1 MAQSS
6 TVTPT
11 YTLVWTRSADALKNG
26 EYLFVGLLVY
36 CAEKK
41 PVLRVLRSLTCSPEE
56 APILVPAMLY
66 TGVHSPR
73 FSQEQTLALI
83 FPLTAILY
91 PSSRFVVS

>member
-6 TVTPT
+6 TLTPT

-41 PVLRVLRSLTCSPEE
+41 PVLRVLRSLTCSPE
-56 APILVPAMLY
+56 AILVPTMLY

-73 FSQEQTLALI
+73 FSQRQTLAPI